1 MRAQLHDQVVGTEL
15 EKLHFFDEVKANHE
29 RDLLFESDGEVLDDF
44 FPLVKLFKW
53 NFKVL
58 EEVINFFTQF
68 VWEMPGLRKLITL
81 LKIKVITHCLLVFAV
96 DERSKVSIIIFIK
109 GGSHG

>member
-15 EKLHFFDEVKANHE
+15 EKLHFFDEVKVNHV

-44 FPLVKLFKW
+44 FSLVKLFKW
-53 NFKVL
+53 NSKVL
-58 EEVINFFTQF
+58 EKVIDLFTQF
-68 VWEMPGLRKLITL
+68 IWEIPGFRKLITL
-81 LKIKVITHCLLVFAV
+81 LKIKVITHCLIVFAV
-96 DERSKVSIIIFIK
+96 DERSKVSIVIFIK